1 MAVVN
6 EKLTERR
13 DNLRNGTIWWKD
25 LF

>member
-6 EKLTERR
+6 EKLTQRR
-13 DNLRNGTIWWKD
+13 DNLKNGTIWWKD

>member
-1 MAVVN
+1 VVN

-13 DNLRNGTIWWKD
+13 DTLRNGTIWWKD

>member
-13 DNLRNGTIWWKD
+13 DTLKNGTIWWKD

>member
-13 DNLRNGTIWWKD
+13 DTLRNGTIWWKD